1 MNGVVTNRVRLLLV
15 LVGLAG
21 ACAAAASDQA
31 PIDPS
36 AFMTGARGIYLVVY
50 RPGPTWVEDKP
61 MHEQQGMKEHF
72 AYYIGLHRKGSL
84 IAAGG
89 FTDENGGAAVF
100 QAETDAAAAQILGA
114 DPAVT
119 SGTFRF
125 ELQQWKPNAWEEI
138 SRKRAARGE

>member
-1 MNGVVTNRVRLLLV
+1 
-15 LVGLAG
+15 
-21 ACAAAASDQA
+21 
-31 PIDPS
+31 
-36 AFMTGARGIYLVVY
+36 
-50 RPGPTWVEDKP
+50 
-61 MHEQQGMKEHF
+61 
-72 AYYIGLHRKGSL
+72 L